1 MLTVPHATAS
11 GFRQHTIPM
20 RLKISTLL
28 LLLLLLACIGYAA
41 TNFRSFA
48 NVAVVG
54 VAFLLGIWLNESLSR
69 WLEKHLTRWSD
80 QHPDH
85 PVGRWIKKNLA

>member
-1 MLTVPHATAS
+1 
-11 GFRQHTIPM
+11 M

-28 LLLLLLACIGYAA
+28 LLLFLLACIGYAA
-41 TNFRSFA
+41 TNFQSFA

>member
-1 MLTVPHATAS
+1 
-11 GFRQHTIPM
+11 M
-20 RLKISTLL
+20 RLKIPTLL
-28 LLLLLLACIGYAA
+28 LLLTLLVCIGYAA
-41 TNFRSFA
+41 TNFQSFA